1 MSKKLEDYLKSIK
14 RTNELKRKVLT
25 KKNKN
30 GQLWLFSELGNTNK
44 IAYLVYDIL
53 YMDLHVHKTKEYK
66 RVLNHYLSASSEER
80 TEANLAMQS
89 LMKKLNIKK

>member
-1 MSKKLEDYLKSIK
+1 MKRIELKKKL
-14 RTNELKRKVLT
+14 LT

-53 YMDLHVHKTKEYK
+53 YMDLHVYKTKEYK
-66 RVLNHYLSASSEER
+66 KALNHYLSASSKER
-80 TEANLAMQS
+80 NEANLTIQT
-89 LMKKLNIKK
+89 LLNKLNSK

>member
-1 MSKKLEDYLKSIK
+1 MK
-14 RTNELKRKVLT
+14 RIELKRKLLT

-53 YMDLHVHKTKEYK
+53 YMDLHVNKTKEYK
-66 RVLNHYLSASSEER
+66 RVLNHYLSASSKER
-80 TEANLAMQS
+80 NEANLTIQN
-89 LMKKLNIKK
+89 LMNKLNSK